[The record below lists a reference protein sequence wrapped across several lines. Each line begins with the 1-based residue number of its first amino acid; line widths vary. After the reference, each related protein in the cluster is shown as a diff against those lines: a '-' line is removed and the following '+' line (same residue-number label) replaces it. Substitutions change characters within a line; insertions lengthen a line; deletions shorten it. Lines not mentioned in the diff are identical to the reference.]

1 MINLFATL
9 DLEEEVKSEK
19 LLVTKNY
26 AEFKKPRRLRFA
38 DIFLI
43 LSFTHKKLCQVKF
56 NCHGTN
62 ARIFVAYDT

>member
-38 DIFLI
+38 DIFSD
-43 LSFTHKKLCQVKF
+43 SFIY
-56 NCHGTN
+56 
-62 ARIFVAYDT
+62 A